1 MITRISKKVGLAV
14 TASLMAVLIVFSC
27 VMPAMVS
34 AANVKTESV
43 GGIVTYYATNEMK
56 KFAYD
61 LIDRTILAGLGKAAS
76 ATRSDT
82 VEKMINITR
91 KILGGGQG
99 IVNSKI
105 LDACAEILD
114 ACKEIQQQIAELDV
128 TVRSVSSKTNSMVA
142 ELSKKVAENEYA
154 EHHDKIRDFRDNYRS
169 VIDTFNALNTA
180 LQQYLTDIQDPS
192 VTESKLRDD
201 YLNLSTAYGS
211 VEAFYDSMSV
221 SGSQGGSNINFESDL
236 NNYLQEISPYYYD
249 NELADDL
256 SAPEGWGYRDDDAK
270 TYLNYAHDYFVTGL
284 VSENQMYDYMTSAI
298 GNAAAPLI
306 NYLTAYQ
313 LYVKY
318 KASVLNA
325 DPKYCEDE
333 DSRQKA
339 LNDTWTIFDKSQRKA
354 VRGVYQLSY
363 LFQDELASMMRDYDV
378 RQYMDLDYKGS
389 EEHLVDKG
397 LFNDTYKTLNAIA
410 SHSSDWF
417 YIIKPIGKGS
427 VYAVRSYYDNYP
439 NFDDHFLVYDYLA
452 EDFTMSQDF
461 FNLQRT
467 KDDGKDRGY
476 KTIAGGNEL
485 GGRTE
490 FVAEALYA
498 SAGVDE
504 LLLSIEIRRL
514 PLARREQI

>member
-1 MITRISKKVGLAV
+1 MITRISKKAGLAV

-27 VMPAMVS
+27 VMPAVVS

-43 GGIVTYYATNEMK
+43 GGIVTYYATNEMN

-180 LQQYLTDIQDPS
+180 LQQYLTDIQDSS

-211 VEAFYDSMSV
+211 VEAFYDTMSV
-221 SGSQGGSNINFESDL
+221 SGSQGGANINFEIDL

-256 SAPEGWGYRDDDAK
+256 SAPEVSSAK
-270 TYLNYAHDYFVTGL
+270 TRC
-284 VSENQMYDYMTSAI
+284 MT
-298 GNAAAPLI
+298 
-306 NYLTAYQ
+306 T
-313 LYVKY
+313 
-318 KASVLNA
+318 
-325 DPKYCEDE
+325 
-333 DSRQKA
+333 
-339 LNDTWTIFDKSQRKA
+339 
-354 VRGVYQLSY
+354 
-363 LFQDELASMMRDYDV
+363 
-378 RQYMDLDYKGS
+378 
-389 EEHLVDKG
+389 
-397 LFNDTYKTLNAIA
+397 
-410 SHSSDWF
+410 
-417 YIIKPIGKGS
+417 
-427 VYAVRSYYDNYP
+427 
-439 NFDDHFLVYDYLA
+439 
-452 EDFTMSQDF
+452 
-461 FNLQRT
+461 
-467 KDDGKDRGY
+467 
-476 KTIAGGNEL
+476 
-485 GGRTE
+485 
-490 FVAEALYA
+490 
-498 SAGVDE
+498 
-504 LLLSIEIRRL
+504 
-514 PLARREQI
+514 